1 MAEEIN
7 EPEDMFQSWD
17 GKPIYAK
24 KAERDVN
31 GNSLELTIVDDVVTA
46 IGGKSVGGGGEPVDA
61 YTKAE
66 CDSQFM
72 ANKKLTGTSTIAGRE
87 YKTITIGNQVWLAEN
102 LDMKF
107 DGLDVGSTEPP
118 SIEELRANYYNN
130 DEETYGAEG
139 NKYGL
144 LYNYPAVK
152 YINDNRSTL
161 IPGWH
166 VPTEEE
172 FFTLFRYIGET
183 FNVGTTTT
191 RAETAGL
198 KLKSSSGWLQTPDGE
213 SGNGIDAFGMSVV
226 PSGLNTGAFTNIGSV
241 GNLWTITITFTP
253 NIPNAQG
260 VHFPTDEYAVIY
272 PWYFGNEFGVRL
284 VKDSDNSDDLWRKYD
299 NKEFDAKH
307 SDVAELAKKDINGN
321 SLELT
326 ISGDTVT
333 AIGGKSVGGGGSDIP
348 TEGEVGQ
355 VLTKTQDGF
364 GWEDAPVPDPEL
376 PSGGSPGQVL
386 TKTQNGVAW
395 SDPESASLPVATESD
410 SVLYTAEPNGEA
422 SWVQMEKT
430 VYGSIM
436 TDEEGTPI
444 LDEEGKTIQDED
456 TATLWTGFNGTGF
469 GAERAVG
476 DENGNNIVA
485 TYATKADVE
494 TALGDIETL
503 LAAL

>member
-7 EPEDMFQSWD
+7 APEEMFQSWD

-24 KAERDVN
+24 KAEFDKN
-31 GNSLELTIVDDVVTA
+31 GNSLELTIEGDTVTA
-46 IGGKSVGGGGEPVDA
+46 IGGKSVGGGSEPVDA

-66 CDSQFM
+66 CDSRFM
-72 ANKKLTGTSTIAGRE
+72 ANKKLTGTTTIAGRE
-87 YKTITIGNQVWLAEN
+87 YKTVTIGNQVWMAEN

-107 DGLDVGSTEPP
+107 DGLTVGSTEPP
-118 SIEELRANYYNN
+118 SPEELRANYYNN

-139 NKYGL
+139 NQYGL

-183 FNVGTTTT
+183 FDVGESTSTV
-191 RAETAGL
+191 ETAGL
-198 KLKSSSGWLQTPDGE
+198 KLKSSSGWDQQDSGE
-213 SGNGIDAFGMSVV
+213 TGNGIDSFGMSVI
-226 PSGLNTGAFTNIGSV
+226 PSGLHTGTFTDIGRV
-241 GNLWTITITFTP
+241 GNLWTIT
-253 NIPNAQG
+253 AKVSQYQVQS
-260 VHFPTDEYAVIY
+260 VHFALDQRATIY
-272 PWYFGNEFGVRL
+272 PWYCGNELGLRL
-284 VKDSDNSDDLWRKYD
+284 VKDSDNADDLWRKYD
-299 NKEFDAKH
+299 DKEFDAKH

-333 AIGGKSVGGGGSDIP
+333 AIGGKSVGGGGSD
-348 TEGEVGQ
+348 
-355 VLTKTQDGF
+355 
-364 GWEDAPVPDPEL
+364 
-376 PSGGSPGQVL
+376 
-386 TKTQNGVAW
+386 
-395 SDPESASLPVATESD
+395 LPVATEAD
-410 SVLYTAEPNGEA
+410 SVLYTDEPNGEA
-422 SWVQMEKT
+422 SWAQMEKT

-444 LDEEGKTIQDED
+444 LDEEGKTIQGED
-456 TATLWTGFNGTGF
+456 TATLWTGFNGNGF

-476 DENGNNIVA
+476 DENGNNIVT
-485 TYATKADVE
+485 TYATKAEVE

-503 LAAL
+503 LAAI